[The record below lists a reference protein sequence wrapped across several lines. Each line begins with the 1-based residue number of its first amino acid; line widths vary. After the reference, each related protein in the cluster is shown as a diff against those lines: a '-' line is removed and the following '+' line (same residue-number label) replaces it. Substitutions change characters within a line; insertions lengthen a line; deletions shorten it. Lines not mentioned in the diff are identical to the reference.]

1 MTNQSPPPSVQK
13 SDSTKTLYWVL
24 GIIAV
29 VLVVLLC
36 VLGYLIFFSGD
47 AEKAPTPE
55 VTVPP
60 PTGQDLT
67 WEQILASG
75 QLAAGTSGDYPPF
88 AFYNNSYQLDGFDV
102 AMVQEIA
109 RRLGLQV
116 VVSDIAFDGLF
127 NAMQVGQID
136 IAAAAISRTPQRE
149 QVVDFSNIY
158 YVGEDAY
165 LVNAN
170 SPIQSITSPNDLV
183 GKRIGVERDTVFE
196 TWVRQ
201 TLIDTGMMPESNLFT
216 YDIISQAVDDLRQ
229 NVIDV
234 VILDVNPANEYVAA
248 GGVKMAGRGL
258 NPQYYAIALPKGA
271 LELKSKIDE
280 ALGQMQADGTMA
292 SLATR
297 YLGQTTGT
305 LPPVVTPT
313 PAPPLPTATP
323 QPCIAS
329 MEYVEDLTYDDQDMT
344 RPPVLYPGTPF
355 VKGWRIRN
363 NGTCP
368 WDSSYRLV
376 YVGGNVPAAQM
387 GGQPTPI
394 NGVVQPGAVYD
405 LYIQLVAPFTPGVYQ
420 GFWQMQG
427 PSGQYFGSRIW
438 VGIAV
443 STDGTVPGVQPPV
456 IQRFQA
462 NPEQIVIGQCV
473 LVDWNIEGEMDS
485 VVLLRNEQEI
495 YRGAVVN
502 GSRED
507 CPPVVG
513 NTLYVLQA
521 TGPGGTSTRNRT
533 VVVSDQV
540 IPTPL
545 PPTQPPPPTA
555 TPTNPP
561 PPTAIPTTPPPV
573 VNPPVIYSFVAQPSQ
588 VNVGQCVNVS
598 WDVGGDPESIRIL
611 RNGTLAA
618 DNLPASGG
626 GQDCFSE
633 GGSVDYQLEASGQG
647 QTVSAQASVQVI
659 LQASFQLVSLRNS
672 AGETVPVLP
681 GTSITLN
688 INGNQ
693 ISGSAGCNN
702 YNTTYAQNGE
712 ELAVQPP
719 QVTLQMCGEPAGI
732 MEQES
737 QYLTNLQM
745 ANRYRSSGPTL
756 ELIAR
761 TIDPAS
767 GTEVDLVVLVYNMA
781 R

>member
-1 MTNQSPPPSVQK
+1 MTTQSPPPSAQK
-13 SDSTKTLYWVL
+13 SDSTKTLYWLL
-24 GIIAV
+24 GIIGV
-29 VLVVLLC
+29 VLVILLC
-36 VLGYLIFFSGD
+36 ILGYLFLWGGD
-47 AEKAPTPE
+47 SEKASTP
-55 VTVPP
+55 VATLPP
-60 PTGQDLT
+60 STGVDPT
-67 WEQILASG
+67 WERIVASG
-75 QLAAGTSGDYPPF
+75 RLVAGTSADYPPF
-88 AFYNNSYQLDGFDV
+88 AYYNASFQLDGFDV

-116 VVSDIAFDGLF
+116 LISDIAFDGLY
-127 NAMQVGQID
+127 NAMQVAQID
-136 IAAAAISRTPQRE
+136 IAAAAISKTPQRE

-165 LVNAN
+165 LVNIN
-170 SPIQSITSPNDLV
+170 SSIQSITSANDLV
-183 GKRIGVERDTVFE
+183 GKRIGVQQDTVFE
-196 TWVRQ
+196 TWVQQ
-201 TLIDTGMMPESNLFT
+201 TLIDTGTMPASNLSV
-216 YDIISQAVDDLRQ
+216 YKDISQAVNDLRQ
-229 NVIDV
+229 NLVDV

-248 GGVKMAGRGL
+248 GGVKLAGRGL

-271 LELKSKIDE
+271 QVLKGKIDE
-280 ALGQMQADGTMA
+280 ALGQMQADGTLA
-292 SLATR
+292 RLATQ
-297 YLGQTTGT
+297 YLGQTSGT

-329 MEYVEDLTYDDQDMT
+329 MEYVADLTYDDQDMT

-355 VKGWRIRN
+355 AKGWRLRN

-368 WDSSYRLV
+368 WDSSYRLM

-387 GGQPTPI
+387 SGQPTPI
-394 NGVVQPGAVYD
+394 QGVVPPGQMYD
-405 LYIQLVAPFTPGVYQ
+405 LYVQLVAPMTPGVYQ

-427 PSGQYFGSRIW
+427 PTGQYFGSRIW

-485 VVLLRNEQEI
+485 VVLLRNNQEI
-495 YRGAVVN
+495 YRGAVVT
-502 GSRED
+502 GSRQD
-507 CPPVVG
+507 CPPSVG
-513 NTLYVLQA
+513 NMQYVIQA
-521 TGPGGTSTRNRT
+521 TGPGGTSARNRT

-540 IPTPL
+540 VPTQP
-545 PPTQPPPPTA
+545 PPTQPPPTQVPPTQ
-555 TPTNPP
+555 P
-561 PPTAIPTTPPPV
+561 PPTAVPTQPPV
-573 VNPPVIYSFVAQPSQ
+573 VNPPVIYSFSAQPSQ

-598 WDVGGDPESIRIL
+598 WDVGGDPQNVRIL

-618 DNLPASGG
+618 DNLPASGSG
-626 GQDCFSE
+626 EDCFSE
-633 GGSVDYQLEASGQG
+633 SGSMVYQLEASGQG

-659 LQASFQLVSLRNS
+659 LQASFQLVSLRNN
-672 AGETVPVLP
+672 AGETVSVLP
-681 GTSITLN
+681 GTSITMN

-693 ISGSAGCNN
+693 VNGSAGCNT
-702 YNTTYAQNGE
+702 YNTTYAQNGGD
-712 ELAVQPP
+712 LVIQPP
-719 QVTLQMCGEPAGI
+719 QVTAMMCGEPAGI

-737 QYLTNLQM
+737 QYLANLQ
-745 ANRYRSSGPTL
+745 AATSYRSSGPTL

-761 TIDPAS
+761 IIDPAS
-767 GTEVDLVVLVYNMA
+767 GSEVEVVVLTYNMA